1 MGGGQGRR
9 LRHGQEDTVSSRVEV
24 WEKLGLLQRPELLD
38 LVPWAPRKHV
48 ALLLPFSL
56 GLSSMLCQ
64 DPRGLLRLFRRGW
77 YDDVVMAVVVVAII
91 G

>member
-1 MGGGQGRR
+1 M
-9 LRHGQEDTVSSRVEV
+9 
-24 WEKLGLLQRPELLD
+24 LQRPELLD

-64 DPRGLLRLFRRGW
+64 DPRGLLHLLRQGW
-77 YDDVVMAVVVVAII
+77 YDDVEIAVVVVAIM